1 LNLDMENVKYKD
13 SDGVEDREFLDQI
26 ACENIFKKFGR
37 KVVLNGV
44 SVHVNTGEVVG
55 LLGPNGSGKTTL
67 FNIILGVVVPTKGK
81 VYFNG
86 KNITNMPIHRRAR
99 LGITYLQQETSVF
112 RDLKVEDNIR
122 LVLEF
127 QRLRKSEREEIV
139 NENLSEFGIENLRK
153 QYAFSLSG
161 GEKRRLELA
170 RMMSL
175 KPKFV
180 LLDEPFIGIDPK
192 TVKEIQKVVLNLKE
206 RGIGVIITDHS
217 VDALR
222 PIVDR
227 LYVIHK
233 GQVLAEGNPYE
244 VLKND
249 LVKQVYLGED

>member
-1 LNLDMENVKYKD
+1 MGHEMEEMEK
-13 SDGVEDREFLDQI
+13 GFDQI
-26 ACENIFKKFGR
+26 SCEGIYKRFGR
-37 KVVLNGV
+37 KEVLKGV
-44 SVHVNTGEVVG
+44 NMYVNTGEVVG

-81 VYFNG
+81 VYFND
-86 KNITNMPIHRRAR
+86 KNITNMPIHKRAR

-112 RDLKVEDNIR
+112 RDLRVEDNIR

-127 QRLRKSEREEIV
+127 QKLKKKEIESIID
-139 NENLSEFGIENLRK
+139 NTLTEFGIETLRR

-175 KPKFV
+175 KPRFV

-192 TVKEIQKVVLNLKE
+192 TVKEIQKVVLSLKE

-217 VDALR
+217 VEALK

-233 GQVLAEGNPYE
+233 GEVLAEGKPEE
-244 VLKND
+244 VLANEM
-249 LVKQVYLGED
+249 VKTVYLGEE

>member
-1 LNLDMENVKYKD
+1 MDERK
-13 SDGVEDREFLDQI
+13 FDQI
-26 ACENIFKKFGR
+26 SCEGIFKKFGR
-37 KVVLNGV
+37 KVVLNN
-44 SVHVNTGEVVG
+44 VNAYVKTGEVVG

-81 VYFNG
+81 IYFNG
-86 KNITNMPIHRRAR
+86 KNITNMPIHKRAR

-112 RDLKVEDNIR
+112 RDLRVEDNVR

-127 QRLRKSEREEIV
+127 QKLKKIEREKIV
-139 NENLSEFGIENLRK
+139 KLTLEEFGIEELKK
-153 QYAFSLSG
+153 QFAFSLSG

-170 RMMSL
+170 RMMALS
-175 KPKFV
+175 PKFV

-192 TVKEIQKVVLNLKE
+192 TVKEIQKIVVQLKE
-206 RGIGVIITDHS
+206 KGIGVIITDHS

-233 GQVLAEGNPYE
+233 GEVLAQGQPED
-244 VLKND
+244 VLQD
-249 LVKQVYLGED
+249 TMVKKVYLGEE

>member
-1 LNLDMENVKYKD
+1 MQ
-13 SDGVEDREFLDQI
+13 DRIL
-26 ACENIFKKFGR
+26 CEEIFKKFGR
-37 KVVLNGV
+37 KVVLNNV
-44 SVHVNTGEVVG
+44 YLEVETGEVVG

-67 FNIILGVVVPTKGK
+67 FNIILGVVVPNRGN
-81 VYFNG
+81 VYFNE
-86 KNITNMPIHRRAR
+86 KKITNLPIHKRAR

-112 RDLKVEDNIR
+112 RDLRVEEN
-122 LVLEF
+122 LKTVLEF
-127 QRLRKSEREEIV
+127 QKLKKKEREEIIMDSL
-139 NENLSEFGIENLRK
+139 NEFGIVELRK

-170 RMMSL
+170 RMMVL

-192 TVKEIQKVVLNLKE
+192 TVKEIQKIVLNLKE

-217 VDALR
+217 VEALK

-233 GQVLAEGNPYE
+233 GEVLASGSPSE
-244 VLKND
+244 VFENE
-249 LVKQVYLGED
+249 LVKKVYLGE